1 MTLHFMIVFWLS
13 VIFLVSGVASL
24 ITYKVRGSKEVK
36 ESLLGLTVILIVF
49 GVVGILFVLIFGH

>member
-1 MTLHFMIVFWLS
+1 MIVFWLS
-13 VIFLVSGVASL
+13 VIFLISGVASL

>member
-1 MTLHFMIVFWLS
+1 MSLHFMIVLWLS
-13 VIFLVSGVASL
+13 IIFLVSGVASL
-24 ITYKVRGSKEVK
+24 ITYKVRGSKQAK